1 MALTSAR
8 AHAEETSSRL
18 VSRLRHLAEG
28 VRPWQVG
35 ILGAL
40 MALAIVFGRMLMP
53 ADGDISRFV
62 VAGDQF
68 VDPDTV
74 DPPIYVYEDSWG
86 YDGQFFWRLAVDPTQ
101 WDLDRPHHGVILDSA
116 YRPPRILYPVLAWA
130 LAGGHDE
137 WVATTLVLVN
147 VLAYGVIALLGAMV
161 AQRAGHLAVSGLLV
175 ASTSGL
181 VFALSRDL
189 ADVVTL
195 AALLAGV
202 VALQRGRPG
211 WATVAWTAAVLSRE
225 TAVLL
230 IAGYGIWRLIGL
242 VRRKVQLSAADLPW
256 VVPPVVVTFW
266 QAVLWAQ
273 IGKLPIAAAD
283 DGNITA
289 PFTILLPTAW
299 GWMRGDT
306 GPSDEVV
313 PFQFLLAVVL
323 VGMAMW
329 RGRTSLPGDDRWL
342 LVSLGLIVLLAVSL
356 GEKVWEGPADLR
368 QVLDVLAI
376 SWVVLL
382 SCPRRIPPPLVVAS
396 IGVWLATAAVR
407 SHAI

>member
-8 AHAEETSSRL
+8 APAEDGSSRL
-18 VSRLRHLAEG
+18 VTRLRRRAE
-28 VRPWQVG
+28 RLSPWQVG
-35 ILGAL
+35 VLGAL
-40 MALAIVFGRMLMP
+40 MALAIVSVRMVGP

-68 VDPDTV
+68 VDPETV

-86 YDGQFFWRLAVDPTQ
+86 YDGQFFWRLAVDPAQ
-101 WDLDRPHHGVILDSA
+101 WDLDEPHHGVILDSA

-137 WVATTLVLVN
+137 WVAATMVLVN
-147 VLAYGVIALLGAMV
+147 VLAYGLVALLGAMV
-161 AQRAGHLAVSGLLV
+161 AQRAGHLAISGLLV

-181 VFALSRDL
+181 VFALARDL

-211 WATVAWTAAVLSRE
+211 WTTVAWTAAVLSRE
-225 TAVLL
+225 SAVLL
-230 IAGYGIWRLIGL
+230 IAGYGIWRLVGL
-242 VRRKVQLSAADLPW
+242 VRRTVRPSLADLPW
-256 VVPPVVVTFW
+256 LVPPVVVTLW
-266 QAVLWAQ
+266 QALLWAQ
-273 IGKLPIAAAD
+273 IGKLPIAEAD
-283 DGNITA
+283 DGNITV
-289 PFTILLPTAW
+289 PFTVLLPTAW
-299 GWMRGDT
+299 DWMRGDT
-306 GPSDEVV
+306 APWDEVV

-329 RGRTSLPGDDRWL
+329 RGRTALPSDDRWL

-382 SCPRRIPPPLVVAS
+382 SCPRRIPPALVVAS
-396 IGVWLATAAVR
+396 AGVWLATAAVR
-407 SHAI
+407 AYAI